1 MTFCYGLW
9 RVDPSRPV
17 PLSVIIKLNP
27 GLTVVEF
34 YNRGGTQGNQRPKRR
49 PTLEKK
55 KILLL
60 FMYCV

>member
-1 MTFCYGLW
+1 MSNGVW

-34 YNRGGTQGNQRPKRR
+34 YNRGRTQCNQRFTRR
-49 PTLEKK
+49 PTLDKK

-60 FMYCV
+60 FMYCM